1 MQKITPLALQDSP
14 MLSQTLTPNRLETLI
29 AECKLLRILKPQ
41 LRDHIRRFQGH
52 SPFVV
57 QFNEELYLSL
67 QHVEDNKQR
76 EYYYQLIQR
85 FQSGEEVNLLILPQE
100 LQRILQP
107 DAIEQPLFW
116 GPLILGGAVGLVIG
130 VMAMAIGM
138 LFWNAAAVTLNV
150 ADPEVVT
157 VQVPIIIFVF
167 FAALGWIAASFIAW
181 RRMKNS
187 PKT

>member
-1 MQKITPLALQDSP
+1 
-14 MLSQTLTPNRLETLI
+14 
-29 AECKLLRILKPQ
+29 
-41 LRDHIRRFQGH
+41 
-52 SPFVV
+52 
-57 QFNEELYLSL
+57 
-67 QHVEDNKQR
+67 
-76 EYYYQLIQR
+76 
-85 FQSGEEVNLLILPQE
+85 
-100 LQRILQP
+100 
-107 DAIEQPLFW
+107 
-116 GPLILGGAVGLVIG
+116 LGGAVGLVIG

-150 ADPEVVT
+150 ADPEVFT